1 MGWVV
6 TLLSV
11 AAKPPTN
18 GVIMTATTKAP
29 KSIDY
34 QKVGDELRSG
44 PPPHLIEFFKA
55 CDQVIADPSDNIIS
69 FQYSTERKGFTSRR
83 ELLHPLSDPLEDWL
97 NSLVSGAAL
106 IALLIGILCL
116 PSFTTTKT
124 EHPKLAPTS
133 QTESFLITQKPD

>member
-1 MGWVV
+1 
-6 TLLSV
+6 
-11 AAKPPTN
+11 
-18 GVIMTATTKAP
+18 MTATTKAP
-29 KSIDY
+29 KSIDH
-34 QKVGDELRSG
+34 QKIGDEPRTGSS
-44 PPPHLIEFFKA
+44 PQVIEFFKA
-55 CDQVIADPSDNIIS
+55 RDQMIADRKDNIVS
-69 FQYSTERKGFTSRR
+69 FRYRAETKSIISRR

-124 EHPKLAPTS
+124 ERPKLEPIS

>member
-1 MGWVV
+1 
-6 TLLSV
+6 
-11 AAKPPTN
+11 
-18 GVIMTATTKAP
+18 MTATTKTP
-29 KSIDY
+29 KSIHH
-34 QKVGDELRSG
+34 QKFGDELRTSSS
-44 PPPHLIEFFKA
+44 PHVIEFFKA
-55 CDQVIADPSDNIIS
+55 RDQMIADRNSNIVS
-69 FQYSTERKGFTSRR
+69 FRYRAETKSIVSRR

-124 EHPKLAPTS
+124 EHPKLAPIS

>member
-1 MGWVV
+1 
-6 TLLSV
+6 
-11 AAKPPTN
+11 
-18 GVIMTATTKAP
+18 MTATTKAP

-34 QKVGDELRSG
+34 QKIGDEMRTGSS
-44 PPPHLIEFFKA
+44 PQVIEFFKA
-55 CDQVIADPSDNIIS
+55 RDQMIADRNDNIVS
-69 FQYSTERKGFTSRR
+69 FRYGAETKSIISRR

-97 NSLVSGAAL
+97 NSLISGAAL

-124 EHPKLAPTS
+124 EHPKLAPIS